1 MISMTDI
8 LIRNVDAEVV
18 ARIDNDAKR
27 LGLSRS
33 EYLRQ
38 GLAEIAYPRG
48 RTTMADIERFATLAS
63 DLLDDEVM
71 SKAWD

>member
-1 MISMTDI
+1 MADI
-8 LIRNVDAEVV
+8 LIRNVDADVV
-18 ARIDNDAKR
+18 ARIDNDAER

-38 GLAEIAYPRG
+38 GLEGIAYPRG
-48 RTTMADIERFATLAS
+48 RATRADWDRFADLAS

-71 SKAWD
+71 RKAWD